1 MKFREPS
8 VSCTVRYHGNEYVEK
23 IEEEPFYPCPE
34 CMSVNVRYTD
44 VLDDDTS
51 ADYICNECGCKFDA
65 RTEYKLTRSGRIA
78 ENVCCILVAIFAIFA
93 AVCLIG
99 GIVFAEYV
107 RSKNGGDLPSPYNH
121 ISFAIGIGGFIAC
134 VLLASLLSKLNDKI

>member
-8 VSCTVRYHGNEYVEK
+8 VSYTVRYHGKEYVEA
-23 IEEEPFYPCPE
+23 IEEEPVYPCPE
-34 CMSVNVRYTD
+34 CMSVNVRD
-44 VLDDDTS
+44 ANDDDDTS

-65 RTEYKLTRSGRIA
+65 CRVAELTRSGHIA
-78 ENVCCILVAIFAIFA
+78 KNICCILAAIFAIFA

-99 GIVFAEYV
+99 GIVLAEYV

-121 ISFAIGIGGFIAC
+121 ISFAISIGGLLVS
-134 VLLASLLSKLNDKI
+134 VLLANLFSKLYDKI